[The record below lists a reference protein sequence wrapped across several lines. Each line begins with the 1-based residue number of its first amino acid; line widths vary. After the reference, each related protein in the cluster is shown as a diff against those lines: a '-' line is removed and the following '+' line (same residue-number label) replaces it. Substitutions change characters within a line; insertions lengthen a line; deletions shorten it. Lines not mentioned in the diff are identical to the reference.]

1 MRIGIDVTSA
11 IMQGGGIGRYTR
23 ELVRALVAV
32 DQANEYRFFSAKPIA
47 QSPVTDPVPQAENTS
62 YHSSPFNER
71 WLYRLWYRAQL
82 PIPVQWTTGKL
93 DLFHSPDFVL
103 PPTSGKIPTLL
114 TVHDLSFVFF
124 PDVYPKPLVS
134 YLNQVVPRSIK
145 KATHILADSQ
155 ATKDDLIRVW
165 HVHENKITVLYSG
178 ADQRFQPVTDAEKI
192 TAVRKKYNLADTPYI
207 LSVGTVQPRK
217 NYQMLIRA
225 FAPIAQSHPHHLIIS
240 GGKGWLFDEM
250 MTEVEKQGLN
260 GRVHFIG
267 FVDDQDLPTLYSEA
281 TLFVMPSI
289 YEGFGIPI
297 LEAMGC
303 GTPVISSDVSSLPEV
318 TGDTAV
324 LLSPD
329 NQRGWTNAIQNLL
342 NDSAKQSNLTAGGFE
357 QAKNFSWEKSAKQLI
372 QIYSNLQLNGP

>member
-11 IMQGGGIGRYTR
+11 ITQGGGIGRYTR
-23 ELVRALVAV
+23 ELIRALVAV
-32 DQANEYRFFSAKPIA
+32 DQDNEYRFFSAKPIA
-47 QSPVTDPVPQAENTS
+47 KPPVENPVPQASNCT
-62 YHSSPFNER
+62 YHPSRFNER

-134 YLNQVVPRSIK
+134 YLNQVVPRSVN

-155 ATKDDLIRVW
+155 ATKDDLIGVYQ
-165 HVHENKITVLYSG
+165 VAQEKITVLYSG
-178 ADQRFQPVTDAEKI
+178 ADERFQPVTDKAKI
-192 TAVRKKYNLADTPYI
+192 RAVRQKYNLADTPYI

-225 FAPIAQSHPHHLIIS
+225 FAPVAQHQPHDLIIS
-240 GGKGWLFDEM
+240 GGKGWLYDEM
-250 MTEVEKQGLN
+250 MAEVERQGLN

-267 FVDDQDLPTLYSEA
+267 FVDDEDLPTLYSEA

-303 GTPVISSDVSSLPEV
+303 GTPVISSNVSSLPEV
-318 TGDTAV
+318 TGDTSV
-324 LLSPD
+324 LLPPD
-329 NQRGWTNAIQNLL
+329 NQLAWTDTIENLL
-342 NDSAKQSNLTAGGFE
+342 QNRAQREALVKLGFDQAKQ
-357 QAKNFSWEKSAKQLI
+357 FSWQKSAKQLL
-372 QIYSNLQLNGP
+372 QIYYKIANTNH